1 MIFFFLLAFTTSIG
15 KAQKYDYIWLMGYE
29 SDLSMEGIEGIEFDF
44 NTTTV
49 SISPVSIGASL
60 DISSAIISDSAG
72 NLLFYTDGC
81 RIIGANHQILENGE
95 GINPGEVHDIQC
107 GEDGFGYTAWVQS
120 SIILPTPGNGM
131 VYYILHKHIIYQY
144 QPEFEVITDGLYYTK
159 VDVSLNNGEGSVVE
173 KNIPLISEPLTAGQL
188 TAVKHANGRDWWI
201 ITGGRNNNMY
211 YRLLLGPNGIEVLP
225 AQMLGESSGDGG
237 QACFSPDGEKYARFF
252 TPDGLFLFDFD
263 RQTGYL
269 SNFQQFEIPNESQQS
284 GVAFSPNSRFL
295 YACTRD
301 TIYQYDLDNENI
313 ESSRQVVAIYD
324 GYQSL
329 FNTTFFNAQLAP
341 DCKIYINTFAFVDV
355 LHVINFP
362 DEPNEGCG
370 VLQHAIQLP
379 YWHSRALPSFPNYR
393 LGPLVEGEDPP
404 PPCQPVVSVQETVR
418 GNTPKAY
425 LFPNP
430 APGYFK
436 VAFDAAPLWP
446 GQVLLYNTLGRLAY
460 EGLLAP
466 GQREQR
472 FEVQGLPPG
481 MYFYAVAVGGQ
492 LWRSG
497 KVVVGR

>member
-1 MIFFFLLAFTTSIG
+1 MG
-15 KAQKYDYIWLMGYE
+15 NAQKYDYTWLFGYE
-29 SDLSMEGIEGIEFDF
+29 SDLGVEGIEGTTIDF
-44 NTTTV
+44 NEQPPTV
-49 SISPVSIGASL
+49 SPITLGVSLNISNAM
-60 DISSAIISDSAG
+60 ISDSSG

-81 RIIGANHQILENGE
+81 RVVGANHEVMENGE

-107 GEDGFGYTAWVQS
+107 GEDGLGYTAWLQS
-120 SIILPTPGNGM
+120 CAILPAPINDN
-131 VYYILHKHIIYQY
+131 VYFLLHKHIIYQY
-144 QPEFEVITDGLYYTK
+144 QPEFEVITDGLYYTM

-188 TAVKHANGRDWWI
+188 TTVKHANGRDWWI

-225 AQMLGESSGDGG
+225 AQMLGEASGDGG
-237 QACFSPDGEKYARFF
+237 QACFSPDGKKYARFF

-263 RQTGYL
+263 RETGYL
-269 SNFQQFEIPNESQQS
+269 SNFQKFEIPSESQRS
-284 GVAFSPNSRFL
+284 GVSFSPNSRFL

-301 TIYQYDLDNENI
+301 TIYQYGLDNEDI
-313 ESSRQVVAIYD
+313 ESSRQVVAVYD

-341 DCKIYINTFAFVDV
+341 DCRIYINTFAAVDV
-355 LHVINFP
+355 LHVINNP
-362 DEPNEGCG
+362 DEAGMACNVE
-370 VLQHAIQLP
+370 QHAIQLP
-379 YWHSRALPSFPNYR
+379 FRHLRTLPFFPNYR

-404 PPCQPVVSVQETVR
+404 PPCQPVVSAQETAR

-436 VAFDAAPLWP
+436 VAFDAAPLLP
-446 GQVLLYNTLGRLAY
+446 GQILLYNTLGRLAY
-460 EGLLAP
+460 EGLLEP

-481 MYFYAVAVGGQ
+481 LYFYAVSVGGQ

-497 KVVVGR
+497 KVVVSR